1 MNAGQRIKSALAVLS
16 IIALVGCSSGSP
28 PRDNYY
34 RLAELSTPSSFAEGP
49 INGVIDVP
57 PFRAAG
63 IVNERAVLFRSG
75 ANQLSQYSYHHW
87 FEPPGVL
94 LQRATIRALRRANA
108 FELVTSPEMR
118 LDRDF
123 ELLGNLRRFEHVPAT
138 SSVFVEV
145 EISIR
150 RVSGNEPVI
159 LKTYVNEAAA
169 PGRGV
174 EAAVAG
180 ISNALDSIYAEL
192 LRDLESA
199 RADL

>member
-1 MNAGQRIKSALAVLS
+1 MNVHRRVKTALALLSALV
-16 IIALVGCSSGSP
+16 LVGCGGGSP

-34 RLAELSTPSSFAEGP
+34 RLAELSAPASFSDGP

-63 IVNERAVLFRSG
+63 VVNERAVLFRSG

-87 FEPPGVL
+87 FEPPGAL
-94 LQRATIRALRRANA
+94 LQRATMRALRESNA

-145 EISIR
+145 EISVR
-150 RVSGNEPVI
+150 RVRGNEPVI
-159 LKTYVNEAAA
+159 LKTYVGEAAA

-174 EAAVAG
+174 EGAVAG
-180 ISNALDSIYAEL
+180 ISNALDTIYAEL